1 MLQVV
6 ERRVRR
12 LTTLA
17 PRWLLTIRDVH
28 DIEQVVKCR
37 RGRRKKGS
45 WEEEVMYLGRKER
58 IRKKGR
64 DQRLNKA
71 VSDPANNNK

>member
-37 RGRRKKGS
+37 RGRREKGS

-71 VSDPANNNK
+71 VSDPANNDK

>member
-37 RGRRKKGS
+37 RGRRKKDGT
-45 WEEEVMYLGRKER
+45 GTD
-58 IRKKGR
+58 G
-64 DQRLNKA
+64 KA
-71 VSDPANNNK
+71 QSKQQLVFREMDVDELEGAIEA